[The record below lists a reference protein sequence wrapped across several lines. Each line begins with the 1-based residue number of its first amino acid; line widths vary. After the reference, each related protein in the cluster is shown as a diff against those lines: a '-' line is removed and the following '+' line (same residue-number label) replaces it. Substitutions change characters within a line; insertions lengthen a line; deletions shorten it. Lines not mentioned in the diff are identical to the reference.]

1 MPLNTKDIH
10 PHVITAECRLPC
22 LRGIV
27 WGPTLAAV
35 GCQLRDDARP
45 HGTLAWL
52 AEWHQQGRLIEI
64 GNVGVKGVAQI
75 GRALEDAG
83 IIPAAPDRQPAAAP
97 QESPE
102 PGSGHDPAR
111 PETPPDRS
119 HGRPGGKEIP
129 APDNGRL
136 LRLSEVAEMLRVAP
150 KTVTRW
156 STEGS
161 SPQCE
166 LPAVTAGTRKP
177 TSGRCSIRRE
187 PGRQRAR
194 MPCPEPDA
202 AAGA

>member
-1 MPLNTKDIH
+1 MPLSTKDIH

-27 WGPTLAAV
+27 WGPTLVAV

-64 GNVGVKGVAQI
+64 GNVGVKGAAQI

-83 IIPAAPDRQPAAAP
+83 IIPGTPDRQPAAAP

-102 PGSGHDPAR
+102 PGSGQSMNDNFRDA
-111 PETPPDRS
+111 
-119 HGRPGGKEIP
+119 P

-136 LRLSEVAEMLRVAP
+136 LRLSEVAEMFRVVP

-156 STEGS
+156 STEGKLAS
-161 SPQCE
+161 VRTPGGHRRYPE
-166 LPAVTAGTRKP
+166 AGVRALLNPAGN
-177 TSGRCSIRRE
+177 RR
-187 PGRQRAR
+187 A
-194 MPCPEPDA
+194 PCPEPA
-202 AAGA
+202 RNPGVRARAI